1 MQATDSKPHISAILL
16 GRKRPKFLADYAKR
30 GLIEPSD
37 RAAERR
43 LTLRRFRGLLT
54 MPDRL
59 LQDIGL
65 SRAAIIKDRLRFRST
80 GELPRYLR

>member
-1 MQATDSKPHISAILL
+1 MQSTDSKPHISASLL
-16 GRKRPKFLADYAKR
+16 GQKRPKFLADY
-30 GLIEPSD
+30 GNHDLIERAD

-43 LTLRRFRGLLT
+43 RTLRRFRGLLT

-59 LQDIGL
+59 LHDIGL